1 MGLDMYAYTINA
13 NLVDDNRQTDVEVYK
28 IARKAVGF
36 VEPSDEKLDNMS
48 DDDRRS
54 YWTQKT
60 EADEKARESG
70 VFDPNFAYWRK
81 FNNLHQ
87 WMANLYYAKGGASED
102 FNCNTVRLMNED
114 LDELCKQAAT
124 LKPASGFFWG
134 DEDEMTQEDIDD
146 VQSFI
151 TRAREAI
158 HGGKAVFYDSWW

>member
-13 NLVDDNRQTDVEVYK
+13 QLVDDNRQTDVEVHK

-36 VEPSDEKLDNMS
+36 VELSDEELDSMS
-48 DDDRRS
+48 DDERRS
-54 YWTQKT
+54 HWTQKT
-60 EADEKARESG
+60 AAQEAAREGG

-87 WMANLYYAKGGASED
+87 WMANLYYAKGGKSED
-102 FNCNTVRLMNED
+102 FNCTTVRLMKED
-114 LDELCKQAAT
+114 LDKLWEEAAT

-134 DEDEMTQEDIDD
+134 SEDEMTQEDIDE

-158 HGGKAVFYDSWW
+158 NDGKAVFYDSWW